1 MVEKTKLATLYEM
14 PILREVSTN
23 TLQTIARFSLVYPAR
38 NSRYRPQ
45 PGELALLLD
54 GRARVCRREGNK
66 IILLNRLQKGDCV
79 GLASLYSDTLPDT
92 EVTFSAGAAL
102 LVIPR
107 YELEGLIMEDAMLC
121 RNIIALLSQKV
132 RFLNSKIAGYTASG
146 SGEKLYRHLLTLPKA
161 EDGTIVLGESMASL
175 ARRLGIGRASLYRA
189 VDALLSEGK
198 IEKDGQSIRLLPME
212 NKEEIL

>member
-1 MVEKTKLATLYEM
+1 
-14 PILREVSTN
+14 
-23 TLQTIARFSLVYPAR
+23 
-38 NSRYRPQ
+38 
-45 PGELALLLD
+45 
-54 GRARVCRREGNK
+54 
-66 IILLNRLQKGDCV
+66 
-79 GLASLYSDTLPDT
+79 
-92 EVTFSAGAAL
+92 
-102 LVIPR
+102 
-107 YELEGLIMEDAMLC
+107 MEDAMLC
-121 RNIIALLSQKV
+121 RNISALLSQKV

>member
-1 MVEKTKLATLYEM
+1 MEKSKLATLYEM
-14 PILREVSTN
+14 PILREVSSE
-23 TLQTIARFSLVYPAR
+23 TLRTIARFSLTFPER
-38 NSRYRPQ
+38 NSRYRPL
-45 PGELALLLD
+45 PGELALLLE

-92 EVTFSAGAAL
+92 EVTFSGGAVL

-107 YELEGLIMEDAMLC
+107 YELEGLILSDAMLS
-121 RNIIALLSQKV
+121 RNIIAALSQKV

-146 SGEKLYRHLLTLPKA
+146 SAEKLYRHLLTLPKN
-161 EDGTIVLGESMASL
+161 EDKTVMIGESMASL

-189 VDALLSEGK
+189 VDALQSEGK
-198 IEKDGQSIRLLPME
+198 IEKSGQGFRLLPVS
-212 NKEEIL
+212 NQEESV